1 MSSSD
6 DSEGK
11 LFMYLCVGFVLGIVG
26 FFRGFQLRK
35 KKKLIED
42 IPTSTVR
49 GLALGLAEVSGTARE
64 FGKLLTS
71 DFSKT
76 PCVFYRYEVEE
87 YRSSGKSGSWV
98 TIAKHTSSEYFY
110 LEDKT
115 GRVLICPA
123 GADLHV
129 HTDRKYSNGIGA
141 KDKDLFLAQ
150 LDSMGI
156 KTQGILGFGRQLRC
170 EEAYIVPGDELY
182 AIGTVQPSPLV
193 RGSVQG
199 FENVCVAAQPGAFF
213 LLSSE
218 SEKHV
223 LGEFS
228 GKMYLFLYGGPVLTV
243 VCLFI
248 LIAHFFKNMF

>member
-1 MSSSD
+1 MSSSS

-11 LFMYLCVGFVLGIVG
+11 LFTYLCVGFVTGIVL

-49 GLALGLAEVSGTARE
+49 ALALGLAEVSGIARE
-64 FGKLLTS
+64 SGKLLTS

-76 PCVFYRYEVEE
+76 PCVFYRYKVEE

-98 TIAKHTSSEYFY
+98 TIAEHISSEYFY

-123 GADLHV
+123 GAELDV
-129 HTDRKYSNGIGA
+129 HTDRKYSNSFGA
-141 KDKDLFLAQ
+141 KDRDLFLEQ
-150 LDSMGI
+150 LDSMGLA
-156 KTQGILGFGRQLRC
+156 TSGAFGFGRQLRC
-170 EEAYIVPGDELY
+170 EEAYIAPGDSVY
-182 AIGTVQPSPLV
+182 VIGTVQPNPLV
-193 RGSVQG
+193 QGSAQG
-199 FENVCVAAQPGAFF
+199 SENVCVAAQPGNFF

-218 SEKHV
+218 SEKQV
-223 LGEFS
+223 LNEFS
-228 GKMYLFLYGGPVLTV
+228 GRMYLFLYGGPVLTV

-248 LIAHFFKNMF
+248 LIGHFFKSMF